1 MKGFIDNM
9 RALVERVKC
18 AKCIIDGEVYSEI
31 KQGFLVY
38 IAFNSK
44 EDIDKTEKMAT
55 KIKKLRIFEDENHK
69 LNKSL
74 DDVGG
79 EVLVISSF
87 SLYGDALT
95 GNRPSFTKSL
105 NYIDALPIYGA
116 FTVDM
121 SNLVK
126 TKTGQFGADM
136 LIEAINDGP
145 LSIII
150 DL

>member
-1 MKGFIDNM
+1 MK
-9 RALVERVKC
+9 VVVQRVKK
-18 AKCIIDGEVYSEI
+18 ANVVVDGVTIGEIGKGYLLLVGISENDQMSNIHKVAEKID
-31 KQGFLVY
+31 
-38 IAFNSK
+38 
-44 EDIDKTEKMAT
+44 
-55 KIKKLRIFEDENHK
+55 KLRIFEDENHK

>member
-1 MKGFIDNM
+1 M

-18 AKCIIDGEVYSEI
+18 ASCTINGEVYSEI

-44 EDIDKTEKMAT
+44 DDINKTLKMAT
-55 KIKKLRIFEDENHK
+55 KISKLRIFEDENHK

-74 DDVGG
+74 EDVGG
-79 EVLVISSF
+79 EILVISSF

-105 NYIDALPIYGA
+105 NYVDALPIYGA

-136 LIEAINDGP
+136 LINAVNDGP